1 MKAQRNALPRIKTA
15 KHPIPGMPEDAV
27 LFGIFPGVP
36 GPKHWIL
43 EFTPCC
49 AVANLVISE
58 EDKARI
64 NATSGKQRQHDKDR
78 FFAFNYN
85 PGNLEF
91 KENK

>member
-1 MKAQRNALPRIKTA
+1 
-15 KHPIPGMPEDAV
+15 MPFCLASSQVCRD
-27 LFGIFPGVP
+27 PS
-36 GPKHWIL
+36 
-43 EFTPCC
+43 TC